1 MCSWQM
7 GSAGMIEDAAAAC
20 LQIACTNS
28 PLGSESEKMGND
40 IQGGFHVPAK
50 NVNDLRIET
59 QPCAFQFH
67 LNAGGFKG
75 RLPGICISSQILF
88 KMHPGITL
96 RRLKRDF
103 ISRLKQSSDFVVDIP
118 ARCIL

>member
-40 IQGGFHVPAK
+40 IQ
-50 NVNDLRIET
+50 
-59 QPCAFQFH
+59 
-67 LNAGGFKG
+67 GGFKG